1 MIMLF
6 IEFSKIPQNGNFFR
20 KFTEGDR
27 FALSRFADISETENK
42 SFLLRKAQ
50 KFANRKLTHKIISDT
65 MQSLEL
71 SESQRANISL
81 SSQSNTLFVST
92 GQQVGFLGGALY
104 TCLKIATAI
113 NIANKLQEKHPELNI
128 VPVFW
133 LEDNDHDA
141 KEAAEIYV
149 FDANHSPRL
158 FHPDYSHYENT
169 PVSEL
174 VFDEKT
180 EQTIDEIIDTLPYS
194 PNKEQLANSL
204 RPIYC
209 KGKRWS
215 DAMLQFYQMLFKSYG
230 LLFVSAAAARKSGA
244 IALLANANFAS
255 SDNFKKL
262 FDIFSKNKALL
273 TSYGH
278 STNISFDYFN
288 YCKHTEGKR
297 FSIRTVSPENSL
309 YSVNHCQYTYDE
321 IVAEISQNPCSFSPK
336 AILRPVF
343 QEICLPSVMYVLG
356 PGEISY
362 FAMLKEAYDFF
373 GVDFPPVTNRA
384 MACFLP
390 ERHIHF
396 IVQNNIDL
404 AKFFE
409 PMNKFE
415 SFLSN
420 LVINDTSDN
429 IFELVKNQI
438 QHSFSLLTPLL
449 SQADPSLLRT
459 QESYVHKSSE
469 LIDNLQKKYISALKK
484 QNADFVSK
492 LRKIRNI
499 LLPNDRLQERQISP
513 INFINIYGF
522 ENFSNIL
529 NEIAD
534 NYVKGFIIYS

>member
-1 MIMLF
+1 MLF
-6 IEFSKIPQNGNFFR
+6 IDFSKIPQNGNFFR
-20 KFTEGDR
+20 RFIEGDS

-50 KFANRKLTHKIISDT
+50 KFANRQLTHKIISDT

-71 SESQRANISL
+71 SESQKANISV

-92 GQQVGFLGGALY
+92 GQQVGFLGGAIY

-113 NIANKLQEKHPELNI
+113 NIANKLQSEHPEIHI
-128 VPVFW
+128 VPIFW

-141 KEAAEIYV
+141 KEAAEICV
-149 FDANHSPRL
+149 FDANHSPQL

-174 VFDEKT
+174 VFE
-180 EQTIDEIIDTLPYS
+180 ENIEETIDAVIDALPYS
-194 PNKEQLANSL
+194 ASKEQLANTL
-204 RPIYC
+204 RSIYC

-230 LLFVSAAAARKSGA
+230 LLFASAAAARKSGA
-244 IALLANANFAS
+244 IDLLANVNFAS
-255 SDNFKKL
+255 PYNFKNL
-262 FDIFSKNKALL
+262 FDKFSRNKALL

-278 STNISFDYFN
+278 SINISFDYFN

-297 FSIRTVSPENSL
+297 FSIRTISPENSL
-309 YSVNHCQYTYDE
+309 YSINHCQYTYDE
-321 IVAEISQNPCSFSPK
+321 IVSDISQNPNSFSPK
-336 AILRPVF
+336 AILRPIF
-343 QEICLPSVMYVLG
+343 QEICFPSVIYVLG

-362 FAMLKEAYDFF
+362 FAMLKEAYEFF
-373 GVDFPPVTNRA
+373 SVDFPPVTNRA

-396 IVQNNIDL
+396 IAQNNIDL

-415 SFLSN
+415 SFVSN
-420 LVINDTSDN
+420 LVINNTSD
-429 IFELVKNQI
+429 ITFEQVKNQI
-438 QHSFSLLTPLL
+438 QQSFSQLTQLL
-449 SQADPSLLRT
+449 SQTDPSLVRT
-459 QESYVHKSSE
+459 QESYSHKSSE
-469 LIDNLQKKYISALKK
+469 LIDNLHKKYISALKK
-484 QNADFVSK
+484 KNTDFVSK

-499 LLPNDRLQERQISP
+499 LLPNERLQERQISP
-513 INFINIYGF
+513 INLINIYGF
-522 ENFSNIL
+522 ENFTSIL

>member
-6 IEFSKIPQNGNFFR
+6 IDFSEIPQNGNFFR
-20 KFTEGDR
+20 KFSEGDR

-42 SFLLRKAQ
+42 SFLIRKAQ
-50 KFANRKLTHKIISDT
+50 KFANRQLTHNIITDT
-65 MQSLEL
+65 MQSLDL
-71 SESQRANISL
+71 SESQKANISL

-113 NIANKLQEKHPELNI
+113 SIANKLQAKHPELHM

-149 FDANHSPRL
+149 FDANHTPL
-158 FHPDYSHYENT
+158 LLHPEYSQYENT

-174 VFDEKT
+174 VFDEKI
-180 EQTIDEIIDTLPYS
+180 EQTIDEIIDTLPFS
-194 PNKEQLANSL
+194 PNKEQLADAIRS
-204 RPIYC
+204 IYC
-209 KGKRWS
+209 KGNRWS
-215 DAMLQFYQMLFKSYG
+215 DAMLQFYQMLFKSSG

-244 IALLANANFAS
+244 IALLANTNFAS

-278 STNISFDYFN
+278 SINISFDYFN

-309 YSVNHCQYTYDE
+309 FSVNHCQYTYDE
-321 IVAEISQNPCSFSPK
+321 IVSDISRNPCSFSPK

-343 QEICLPSVMYVLG
+343 QEICFPSVKYVLG

-362 FAMLKEAYDFF
+362 FAMLKEAYEFF
-373 GVDFPPVTNRA
+373 GVDFPSVTNRA

-390 ERHIHF
+390 ERHFHF
-396 IVQNNIDL
+396 IVQNNIDF

-409 PMNKFE
+409 PLNKFE

-420 LVINDTSDN
+420 LVIDDTSDK
-429 IFELVKNQI
+429 IFEQVKNEI
-438 QHSFSLLTPLL
+438 QQSFSQLTPLL
-449 SQADPSLLRT
+449 SQADQSLLRT

-469 LIDNLQKKYISALKK
+469 LIDNLQKKYFAALKK
-484 QNADFVSK
+484 KNTDYVSK
-492 LRKIRNI
+492 FRKIRTI
-499 LLPNDRLQERQISP
+499 LLPNERLQERQISP

-522 ENFSNIL
+522 ENFSKIL